1 MGAGRPPRKGVDVGV
16 GRRGVDVGARDAEGM
31 TAMYI
36 AAAYGHT
43 AVVELLAD
51 EGGADVSE
59 GTLADAKMLLVESWK
74 TENPP

>member
-1 MGAGRPPRKGVDVGV
+1 
-16 GRRGVDVGARDAEGM
+16 M

>member
-1 MGAGRPPRKGVDVGV
+1 
-16 GRRGVDVGARDAEGM
+16 VDVGARNAAGV

-36 AAAYGHT
+36 AAAHGHT